1 MRLFSRSTLIALLA
15 PMAVS
20 AHTVDLAVGEDAFR
34 AAYEGDVAPAAG
46 GTLKAEVGALH
57 NTDEGD
63 LIHLGLK
70 VRGDAGGNTT
80 GVEGALG
87 ATLYGA
93 SLDKPDEDVS
103 AVALTGELY
112 VTPQDLNRARLALML
127 NYAPEVLTFGE
138 GKSLLDAAARIE
150 YEVLNETRVYVGY
163 RLTRV
168 ELEDAGD
175 QDLQKGAQLG
185 LNVTF

>member
-1 MRLFSRSTLIALLA
+1 MRLFSRSIWIGLLA

-20 AHTVDLAVGEDAFR
+20 AHTVDLSVGEDAFR

-46 GTLKAEVGALH
+46 GMLRADVGVLH
-57 NTDEGD
+57 NSDEGD

-70 VRGDAGGNTT
+70 VRGDAGGYTT
-80 GVEGALG
+80 GVEVALG

-93 SLDKPDEDVS
+93 SVDDPDEDVS

-112 VTPQDLNRARLALML
+112 VTPQDFNRARLAFALS
-127 NYAPEVLTFGE
+127 YAPEVLTFGE
-138 GKSLLDAAARIE
+138 GKSLLDTAARIE
-150 YEVLNETRVYVGY
+150 YEVLNETRVYIGY

-185 LNVTF
+185 LNITF

>member
-1 MRLFSRSTLIALLA
+1 MRLFSRSIWIGLLA

-20 AHTVDLAVGEDAFR
+20 AHTVDLSVGEDAFR

-46 GTLKAEVGALH
+46 G
-57 NTDEGD
+57 
-63 LIHLGLK
+63 
-70 VRGDAGGNTT
+70 DAGGYTT
-80 GVEGALG
+80 GVEVALG

-93 SLDKPDEDVS
+93 SVDDPDEDVS

-112 VTPQDLNRARLALML
+112 VTPQDFNRARLAFAVS
-127 NYAPEVLTFGE
+127 YAPEVLTFGE
-138 GKSLLDAAARIE
+138 GKSLLDTAARIE
-150 YEVLNETRVYVGY
+150 YEVLNETRVYIGY

-185 LNVTF
+185 LNITF